1 MMSSVKD
8 NNFGDSSEGL
18 PAFLTIIMM
27 PFSKTIGDGSEW
39 GLVSYV
45 LIKVLIG
52 KYRDIS
58 VVMYFLALIFILK
71 EIFM

>member
-1 MMSSVKD
+1 MSYDQQGV
-8 NNFGDSSEGL
+8 G
-18 PAFLTIIMM
+18 
-27 PFSKTIGDGSEW
+27 
-39 GLVSYV
+39 
-45 LIKVLIG
+45 IG